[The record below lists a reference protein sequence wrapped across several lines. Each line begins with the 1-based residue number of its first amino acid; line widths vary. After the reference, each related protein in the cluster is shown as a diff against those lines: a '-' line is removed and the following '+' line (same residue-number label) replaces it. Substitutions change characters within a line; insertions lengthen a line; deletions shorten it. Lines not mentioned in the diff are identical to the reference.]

1 MKRRTKPITRVVI
14 KKYFGKDAKVYG
26 FGGHYRVVTASGGEV
41 SINQKKINTIY
52 GGEDVYRAVVLLAGE
67 CWGGLEV
74 KGGSREFILA
84 SMAHGEALGVNVQP
98 NFEERGETFSR
109 WCAALLVL
117 VVTYPMLLSHTCK
130 PATAA
135 LGALLAAMATFVSMR
150 RTAKRKAQRKL
161 ETSGFLYP
169 RQTTGAGYADEEQ
182 LRKGGLI

>member
-26 FGGHYRVVTASGGEV
+26 FGGHYRVVTPSGGEV
-41 SINQKKINTIY
+41 SISQKKINTIY

-67 CWGGLEV
+67 CWGGLEL
-74 KGGSREFILA
+74 KGGSRESMLA

-98 NFEERGETFSR
+98 NFEERREVVARWFS
-109 WCAALLVL
+109 ALLALIVSY
-117 VVTYPMLLSHTCK
+117 VTLLPHTGD

-135 LGALLAAMATFVSMR
+135 LGAMLAAMAIFVSMR
-150 RTAKRKAQRKL
+150 RKAKRKAQRKL